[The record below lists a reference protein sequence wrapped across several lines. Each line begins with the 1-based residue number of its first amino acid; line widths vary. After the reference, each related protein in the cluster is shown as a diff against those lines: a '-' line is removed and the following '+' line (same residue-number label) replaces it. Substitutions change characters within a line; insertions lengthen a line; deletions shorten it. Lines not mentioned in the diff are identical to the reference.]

1 MDSLQKL
8 ALSLV
13 SKKTDFLYN
22 VKVLLRF
29 GLPLAFGDVIGG
41 FLTSFY
47 TFLLAIYVAN
57 NALIGNYNLASNFL
71 VLIAFVTN
79 PINIMLFPAFSKLN
93 GETEQSTL
101 KNVYQASVKYSTLL
115 VMPVVAIMM
124 ALSGPGVSTIFG
136 HSYSQAPFYLSLLAI
151 NYVFIAFGMYSTAN
165 LINSQ
170 NQASIKVI
178 LALVTVAMGVPLG
191 LFTVSR
197 YGVLGMLITLIFDGV
212 PSIVI
217 GLIFVKKRYN
227 TTIVWVASGKI
238 ILSSAVAA
246 FLSYFVVK
254 LPFASLIQLIIGL
267 AIFLSSFIVMIVLTR
282 TLSKNDIVNLR
293 EMASSLGPLGK
304 IVNTFLT
311 LIEKLMAL
319 SNTQPKT

>member
-1 MDSLQKL
+1 M
-8 ALSLV
+8 
-13 SKKTDFLYN
+13 
-22 VKVLLRF
+22 KVLLRF

-115 VMPVVAIMM
+115 VMPVIAIMM

-151 NYVFIAFGMYSTAN
+151 NYVFIAFGMYST
-165 LINSQ
+165 SQ
-170 NQASIKVI
+170 FNQ
-178 LALVTVAMGVPLG
+178 
-191 LFTVSR
+191 
-197 YGVLGMLITLIFDGV
+197 
-212 PSIVI
+212 
-217 GLIFVKKRYN
+217 
-227 TTIVWVASGKI
+227 
-238 ILSSAVAA
+238 
-246 FLSYFVVK
+246 
-254 LPFASLIQLIIGL
+254 
-267 AIFLSSFIVMIVLTR
+267 
-282 TLSKNDIVNLR
+282 
-293 EMASSLGPLGK
+293 
-304 IVNTFLT
+304 
-311 LIEKLMAL
+311 
-319 SNTQPKT
+319 QPKPSLHQGNTCFSYCSHGGSVGVIYGFKIRRIRHAYYPNL